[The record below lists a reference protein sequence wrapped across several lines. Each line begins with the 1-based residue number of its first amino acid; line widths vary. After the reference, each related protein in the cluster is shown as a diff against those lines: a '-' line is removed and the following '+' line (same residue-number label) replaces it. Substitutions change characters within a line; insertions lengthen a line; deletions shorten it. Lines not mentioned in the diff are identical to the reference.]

1 MGKFIIGTFGIL
13 AWTFYVLSGGAS
25 FTPETRVAAAVPAQP
40 VAEQTPPADVVA
52 LITPVAPETV
62 EPAQA
67 PVDVDPVTMTP
78 PPAIESAQDTTPIAV
93 SATTSSAFAGSDT
106 NVIGIA
112 PSFTSLSAPA
122 PASPDMTALREVAG
136 RAVNMREGPDTSY
149 AVLDTLPQGTQT
161 EVIESDG
168 TGWVRVRVVGTGQ
181 MGWMAERLLTNG

>member
-13 AWTFYVLSGGAS
+13 AWAFYVLSGGAS
-25 FTPETRVAAAVPAQP
+25 FTPETRVAAAAPAQP
-40 VAEQTPPADVVA
+40 LAEQTPPADVVA
-52 LITPVAPETV
+52 LITPLAPETV

-67 PVDVDPVTMTP
+67 PVAVDPVTMTP
-78 PPAIESAQDTTPIAV
+78 PPAIESAQDATPIAV
-93 SATTSSAFAGSDT
+93 SATTTPAFAGSDT

-122 PASPDMTALREVAG
+122 PASPDMTTLREVAG